1 MRSLRPGNHD
11 TLSRSRW
18 HLPSLP
24 VQLAA
29 SRKFSDQRLHERA
42 QQPTRRRDQRSGAQ
56 EATTGRTQLAVTAL
70 KELEQRDQT
79 IMRQWQMRIE
89 RAQYEAAL
97 AEQRY
102 QECDPAN
109 RLVAGTLERRWNDA

>member
-56 EATTGRTQLAVTAL
+56 
-70 KELEQRDQT
+70 D
-79 IMRQWQMRIE
+79 
-89 RAQYEAAL
+89 EAAL

-109 RLVAGTLERRWNDA
+109 RLVAGTLERRWNDALLRLESSKTEAAQFQSQK